1 MLKYEHT
8 KMYLDVLCQLYPMYS
23 LSLHVAFA
31 PKLDAQRHLC
41 TSIGN
46 SPATIAST
54 STMESAAFKQAAS
67 AFKTLNDEWT
77 SKSRNLDKI
86 GALLAKLKVRLR
98 EILRLN
104 LISFAR
110 KPQSKLRVSRMSSHC
125 SNSITPLKL
134 FDLFIT
140 QIQSTLLLNCIPIIF
155 SAD

>member
-1 MLKYEHT
+1 
-8 KMYLDVLCQLYPMYS
+8 MYDPPRCVYIVICMFYISSMYS
-23 LSLHVAFA
+23 PSFA
-31 PKLDAQRHLC
+31 RGIGAKTDAQRHLC

-110 KPQSKLRVSRMSSHC
+110 KPQSKLLVSRMSSHC
-125 SNSITPLKL
+125 PNSITPLDL
-134 FDLFIT
+134 FYLFIT
-140 QIQSTLLLNCIPIIF
+140 QIQSTLLLKLYQ
-155 SAD
+155 